1 LKMGNHTERKAAPVA
16 IRDCLPE
23 EEVERGRSS
32 PRKGR
37 LAVFD
42 GHACLTGKCG
52 ENIEIFLKFEGE
64 RVSDASFVTDGCG
77 SITACGSRATAMAIG
92 RTTDEILE
100 ITGEAIIKEMEGLP
114 QAEAHCAHLASETLH
129 EALHNY
135 MVRQKTQTQ
144 K

>member
-1 LKMGNHTERKAAPVA
+1 LKMGNHTERKAAPVT

-23 EEVERGRSS
+23 AEVERGRNSA
-32 PRKGR
+32 RKGR

-42 GHACLTGKCG
+42 GHACLTGRCG
-52 ENIEIFLKFEGE
+52 ETIEVFLKFEGE

-92 RTTDEILE
+92 RTTDEILG
-100 ITGEAIIKEMEGLP
+100 ITGEAIIQEMEGLP

-129 EALHNY
+129 EALHAY
-135 MVRQKTQTQ
+135 MMQTRAKTRS
-144 K
+144 

>member
-1 LKMGNHTERKAAPVA
+1 MGNHTERKAAPVS

-23 EEVERGRSS
+23 AEVERGRNS

-42 GHACLTGKCG
+42 GHGCLTGGCG

-64 RVSDASFVTDGCG
+64 RVSDASFLTDGCG

-100 ITGEAIIKEMEGLP
+100 ITGEAIIREMEGFP
-114 QAEAHCAHLASETLH
+114 EAEAHCAFLAAETLQ
-129 EALHNY
+129 EALHDY
-135 MVRQKTQTQ
+135 MVQTRG
-144 K
+144 KARS